1 MKMIIPFAKGALQA
15 LGSNEKAARLTGIQV
30 DRVKIAIFSITGL
43 LSSVAAFLYIARFG
57 SVDVATAG
65 SMFKLDV
72 IATVAIGRTTILD
85 GCGSI
90 QGTFFGAVII
100 YAIDAILSAFRVPAF
115 VNDLIKGLLILGAV
129 LLQKVLDRRI
139 GNNQPVTFTKTQKL
153 SLFVY
158 CPQNQIH
165 QNCCNA
171 KAQQQT
177 Q

>member
-1 MKMIIPFAKGALQA
+1 MKMIVPFAKGALKA

-43 LSSVAAFLYIARFG
+43 LSGVAALLYIARFG

-65 SMFKLDV
+65 SMFKLNV
-72 IATVAIGRTTILD
+72 ILPSGTTILD

-115 VNDLIKGLLILGAV
+115 VNDLIKGPLILGAV